1 MSLLFR
7 NEYMVIKWH
16 LSNSLLKVTW
26 LQTTECMSLLEYHQS
41 LLTICS
47 YVDKFQPN
55 IFVFDAYDFNFR
67 TTSELDKFFV
77 KLTQPKKHSEI
88 VLISSRF
95 FIGRFTISR
104 IAEKYSMVKVFETQ
118 TDLLQWFKTK
128 VS

>member
-1 MSLLFR
+1 MSLLD
-7 NEYMVIKWH
+7 
-16 LSNSLLKVTW
+16 
-26 LQTTECMSLLEYHQS
+26 YHQS
-41 LLTICS
+41 LLTLSKYIDS
-47 YVDKFQPN
+47 FQPD
-55 IFVFDAYDFNFR
+55 IFVFDAYNFNFR
-67 TTSELDKFFV
+67 TTSELDEFFV

-104 IAEKYSMVKVFETQ
+104 IAEKHSMVKVFETQ